1 MRRFTFKVSAFV
13 AISLCIVCVCGC
25 SLFRGKPVP
34 NVLSAEEESLGWGL
48 LWGGEF
54 PPSAWADVR
63 AGSTNFTAGG
73 WAVANDA
80 LVASAGAE
88 PIRTKT
94 AFCDFDVKI
103 DYRLSPGAS
112 ASIIYFHNA
121 ETNVDTSVAYELA
134 PPPPETDYEDA
145 WQTARIVARRK
156 SVTHWL
162 DGRIVDRKT
171 REDEELSG
179 RIMLAPRSGN
189 VEFRNM
195 KVRVFGKW

>member
-1 MRRFTFKVSAFV
+1 MRRVAFMV
-13 AISLCIVCVCGC
+13 AAFAVMSLCIACVCGC

-54 PPSAWADVR
+54 PPSAWADVHV
-63 AGSTNFTAGG
+63 GSTNFTAGG
-73 WAVANDA
+73 WSATNDV

-94 AFCDFDVKI
+94 AFCDFDLKV
-103 DYRLSPGAS
+103 DYRLAPGAS
-112 ASIIYFHNA
+112 ASIVYFHNA

-134 PPPPETDYEDA
+134 PPPPETEREDA
-145 WQTARIVARRK
+145 WQTARIVTRRK

-162 DGRIVDRKT
+162 DGRIVDRKM
-171 REDEELSG
+171 REDAELSG

-195 KVRVFGKW
+195 KIRVFGKW